1 LIIIVDHA
9 RTSGIALIEVF
20 APSAVLAA
28 MIMTA
33 MSRAWAATA
42 DPYLR

>member
-20 APSAVLAA
+20 APAVLAA

-33 MSRAWAATA
+33 MSRAWAAMA
-42 DPYLR
+42 DPYIR